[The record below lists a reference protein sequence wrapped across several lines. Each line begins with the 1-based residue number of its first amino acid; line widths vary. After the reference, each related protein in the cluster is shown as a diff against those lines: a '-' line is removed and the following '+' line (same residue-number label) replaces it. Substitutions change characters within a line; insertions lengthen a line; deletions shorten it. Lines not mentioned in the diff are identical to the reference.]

1 MEAKS
6 DEEEDDFQ
14 TDDDEEM
21 EVDKQEQ
28 QKRKKVRENCLKLP
42 FIQMSGICY
51 KNSTGFCNDTTGCHI
66 HVFQVQGGGFQKK
79 FRNNHWKS
87 GRKKRGKV
95 WRKMQI
101 HTYLVLCQRA
111 PLYLQFEVVWLSL
124 VLLLKTSRADINL
137 CSVIFTLTA
146 NGTLSI
152 SQILRW
158 FHMEIM

>member
-42 FIQMSGICY
+42 VIQMLMSGISY
-51 KNSTGFCNDTTGCHI
+51 KNPTGFFNDTTCCHI

-95 WRKMQI
+95 
-101 HTYLVLCQRA
+101 
-111 PLYLQFEVVWLSL
+111 
-124 VLLLKTSRADINL
+124 
-137 CSVIFTLTA
+137 
-146 NGTLSI
+146 
-152 SQILRW
+152 
-158 FHMEIM
+158 